1 MYIVGLFST
10 LNMIFFFSFEV
21 LKGLALNV
29 TSLISS
35 ILTSNSCTIVLFSL
49 QQA

>member
-1 MYIVGLFST
+1 M
-10 LNMIFFFSFEV
+10 LNMTQFFFFHVSFEV

-35 ILTSNSCTIVLFSL
+35 GRTSTSCTIILFSL